1 MFFHYYYYCH
11 YNLIFLTGVAAPPPI
26 PPGYLPVTYCVEIFL
41 IDFQVQFLHCIK
53 QTTGEGGE
61 NHFVDGFNI
70 AEQLRAEAPEAFQV
84 LSSVKFT
91 FEDVGEDQYGE
102 FRKVY
107 ERSVIG

>member
-1 MFFHYYYYCH
+1 M
-11 YNLIFLTGVAAPPPI
+11 
-26 PPGYLPVTYCVEIFL
+26 
-41 IDFQVQFLHCIK
+41 
-53 QTTGEGGE
+53 GGE
-61 NHFVDGFNI
+61 NHFVDGFKI